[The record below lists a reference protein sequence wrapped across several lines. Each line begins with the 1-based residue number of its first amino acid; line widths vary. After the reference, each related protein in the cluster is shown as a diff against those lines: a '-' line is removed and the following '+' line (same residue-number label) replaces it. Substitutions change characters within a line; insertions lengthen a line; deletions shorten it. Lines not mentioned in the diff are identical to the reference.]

1 MDARGLRPTQDQRA
15 KVTAAVG
22 ITQLDL
28 WFDRALTAET
38 AAEVFRDLSGEMS
51 H

>member
-1 MDARGLRPTQDQRA
+1 MDARGLTPAQDQRA
-15 KVTAAVG
+15 KITATAG

-38 AAEVFRDLSGEMS
+38 AAEVFTDPSGEFAR
-51 H
+51 